1 MNQTTLL
8 LQLLLQLLMNPF
20 KTRKKKHLIS
30 TLNKTKKLFLN
41 TEASLPS
48 GDNGGVFDRGKCDND
63 DGDNNS
69 NTSA

>member
-8 LQLLLQLLMNPF
+8 LQLLLQLLMNPV
-20 KTRKKKHLIS
+20 KKEKNIS
-30 TLNKTKKLFLN
+30 TLNKMKKLFLN